1 MGRSTKVLLAS
12 AVLLSVSVSAC
23 GGGSGGDGGAIGDV
37 ADAKKGVIQII
48 AQGSF
53 VSAESGQ
60 LQTKVGAGSGFIID
74 SSGIAVTN
82 QHVVEGAGSLDVF
95 VGGSTKGINAK
106 ILGVS
111 ECNDLAVIDLEGDGY
126 DYFEWYD
133 GSLDPGLEVFA
144 AGFPLGDPEYTLTD
158 GIVAKAQADGDS
170 VWASLS
176 YAVEHS
182 ANIQPGN
189 SGGPLLTKDGKIAAV
204 NFAGGSPT
212 NTEQFFAIPAALAR
226 EIVNVLKTGVDQD
239 SIGINGEALWNE
251 EQQVGGLWVSGVR
264 AGSPAANAGVLAGDI
279 VTQLQGREVVGQ
291 YANASK
297 KGYCD
302 VLRTVGSDKPMSIT
316 LYRSS
321 TGESLSGEINNP
333 ARPLTVTSRL
343 SDAGGN
349 QDDSSSSPV
358 TDTTT
363 VSDEYNI
370 ISVDLPS
377 DWSAD
382 SSTDTDSEFG
392 TYSMIKSG
400 PSGTS
405 ESPLAPGVLIFVFNK
420 ISSPKVKAVFEYV
433 RDSVVETG
441 ECGTADS
448 IDKAPQDWESGVYM
462 GAQWFDCGAGTSVY
476 IQVFSEDERGA
487 IVVFVGVY
495 GGDTGIGN
503 DVINAVYDNLVF
515 V

>member
-1 MGRSTKVLLAS
+1 MVATG
-12 AVLLSVSVSAC
+12 C
-23 GGGSGGDGGAIGDV
+23 GGGGSGSGSRIGDV
-37 ADAKKGVIQII
+37 ADAKKAVIQIV

-53 VSAESGQ
+53 VSSESGEQ
-60 LQTKVGAGSGFIID
+60 QSMVGAGSGFIID

-95 VGGSTKGINAK
+95 VGGSTKAVNAK

-126 DYFEWYD
+126 NYFEWYD
-133 GSLDPGLEVFA
+133 GKLEPGLEVFA

-158 GIVAKAQADGDS
+158 GIIAKAEANGDTG
-170 VWASLS
+170 WASLK
-176 YAVEHS
+176 YTVEHS

-189 SGGPLLTKDGKIAAV
+189 SGGPLLTKDGKVAAV
-204 NFAGGSPT
+204 NYAGGSST
-212 NTEQFFAIPAALAR
+212 NTEQFFAIPHDIAS
-226 EIVNVLKTGVDQD
+226 EVVDVLKTGVDQD

-251 EQQVGGLWVSGVR
+251 EQQIGGLWVSGVR

-279 VTQLQGREVVGQ
+279 VTQLQGRDVVGQ
-291 YANASK
+291 YDNASK

-333 ARPLTVTSRL
+333 ARPLTVSSRL

-358 TDTTT
+358 TDTAT
-363 VSDEYNI
+363 VTDEYNI
-370 ISVDLPS
+370 ISVDVPS
-377 DWSAD
+377 DWTVD
-382 SSTDTDSEFG
+382 SSKDTDTDFG
-392 TYSMIKSG
+392 SYSLVKAG
-400 PSGTS
+400 PSGMS
-405 ESPLAPGVLIFVFNK
+405 KSPLAPGVLIFVFNK
-420 ISSPKVKAVFEYV
+420 ISSPKVKAVFDSFG
-433 RDSVVETG
+433 DSVVKTG

-448 IDKAPQDWESGVYM
+448 KDKSPQDWESGVYM

-476 IQVFSEDERGA
+476 LQVFSEDERGA

-495 GGDTGIGN
+495 AGDTGIGN

-515 V
+515 T